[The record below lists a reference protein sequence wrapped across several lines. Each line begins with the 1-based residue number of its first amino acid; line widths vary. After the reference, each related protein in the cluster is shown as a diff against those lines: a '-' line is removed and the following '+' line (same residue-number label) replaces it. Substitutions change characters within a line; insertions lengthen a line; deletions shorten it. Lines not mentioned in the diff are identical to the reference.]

1 MNLHFRQAFFQIF
14 ILSFITSYH
23 ELGVLKCKKLKKI
36 SEMLILASKATN
48 GSASLV
54 NRFFFQPLY
63 QIFKKQ
69 ATRQLRAT
77 QCYDGINFLRKY
89 LTSSAEYYL
98 HLIFSHTNCKWITF
112 FRDWL
117 HSPYS
122 SKCSFIEQWDDIIIH
137 EYVRGFS

>member
-1 MNLHFRQAFFQIF
+1 
-14 ILSFITSYH
+14 
-23 ELGVLKCKKLKKI
+23 
-36 SEMLILASKATN
+36 MLILASKATN

-77 QCYDGINFLRKY
+77 QCYDGINY
-89 LTSSAEYYL
+89 GNIWL
-98 HLIFSHTNCKWITF
+98 HQPNTISILFFSHTNCKWITF

-137 EYVRGFS
+137 EYVCTCLYLVYFWYKIHHYFTFLINSKSSKNRYAFRM